1 MFGDNYFECI
11 FDDDNHTLGRQLQN
25 VEEDLQRLLLV
36 PYFLLMAFVLTSNLM
51 MINDFYKTSR
61 PLTIITKL
69 FIYLSLV
76 DIATTA
82 FRTFY
87 TFQLFLDLNIPCLI
101 IYITIVLM
109 EFTYLLGNAIFATIS
124 FLRYWSIKKPL
135 YAVEASRILIILIIQ
150 VIVCGL
156 LAGSLLIMI
165 YLDLDPRE
173 MVKVIYAIPVS
184 QFLAVSFV
192 LSVNILSYKN
202 LKSTKSMTKLSANVE
217 NTPPPR
223 RKTLSEAITCL
234 LYITAFYILCPLPMF
249 ILILIGKDLMLS
261 KSWRF
266 YLFIFT
272 QILYMSNTGI
282 NSLIVILRTKK
293 LHEFYK
299 IKCCTPKV
307 NSNAQNRR
315 IEMAVI

>member
-1 MFGDNYFECI
+1 MFGDNYFECT
-11 FDDDNHTLGRQLQN
+11 FGHNNHTLGRQRQN
-25 VEEDLQRLLLV
+25 VEEDLERLLLI
-36 PYFLLMAFVLTSNLM
+36 PYFLLMSFVITSNLM
-51 MINDFYKTSR
+51 LIYGFYKTSR
-61 PLTIITKL
+61 PFTIITKL

-76 DIATTA
+76 DVATTA
-82 FRTFY
+82 FRMFY
-87 TFQLFLDLNIPCLI
+87 TFEIFLNLNMPCLI
-101 IYITIVLM
+101 IYFTVVLT
-109 EFTYLLGNAIFATIS
+109 EFTFLLGIAIFVTIS

-135 YAVEASRILIILIIQ
+135 HDIEASRILIILIIQ

-156 LAGSLLIMI
+156 LAGSLMIMF
-165 YLDLDPRE
+165 YLELDARE
-173 MVKVIYAIPVS
+173 MIKVIYALPVS

-192 LSVNILSYKN
+192 LSINILSYKN
-202 LKSTKSMTKLSANVE
+202 LKSSKSMTELSATVE

-261 KSWRF
+261 KSWGF